1 MEIYAVG
8 GHVVPSAEKFL
19 LPCRS
24 FCFCWLVLFGHLLA
38 FLSSGFGLFSAAA
51 ADVVVIVIHDHV
63 GEGAIPTFF
72 FFLGFLAIFLLGLR
86 LLQLKIGGCSARHRP
101 RFRRRVT
108 LSLFASL
115 NFGPLVSCGALP
127 VALAI
132 CFCLVRGRPVLSRD
146 QTTDKLA
153 NEKIHSKLN
162 LMGANQAADRTCL
175 TPSFG

>member
-72 FFLGFLAIFLLGLR
+72 FFLGFLAIFCLA
-86 LLQLKIGGCSARHRP
+86 SACC
-101 RFRRRVT
+101 
-108 LSLFASL
+108 
-115 NFGPLVSCGALP
+115 N
-127 VALAI
+127 
-132 CFCLVRGRPVLSRD
+132 
-146 QTTDKLA
+146 
-153 NEKIHSKLN
+153 
-162 LMGANQAADRTCL
+162 
-175 TPSFG
+175 